1 MTSLSQHEPH
11 HGHRRLRAVHPAEVH
26 PEVFRAALGAH
37 PAGVVVV
44 TGSDGEGPVGLTATS
59 FVSISLSPPLV
70 GFAVATTSSTW
81 ARLRHADSM
90 VIHLLGHDQDAI
102 AATFA
107 TQHIDRFGEQTTWAP
122 LVTGEP
128 LLTDVR
134 TWLRC
139 RTEEHVALGDH
150 VLVVARVLDARVD
163 EDSPDIPAAA
173 PLLYHRRGYRTTG
186 LLAPSTVD

>member
-1 MTSLSQHEPH
+1 MSSLPH
-11 HGHRRLRAVHPAEVH
+11 HEHRRLRAVHPAEVH
-26 PEVFRAALGAH
+26 PTVFRNALGAH

-44 TGSDGEGPVGLTATS
+44 TGTDGDGPVGLTATS

-81 ARLRHADSM
+81 TRLRHANSL
-90 VIHLLGHDQDAI
+90 VIHLLGHDQHGI
-102 AATFA
+102 AANFA
-107 TQHIDRFGEQTTWAP
+107 TSNIDRFGQQTTWAP

-163 EDSPDIPAAA
+163 EDADDLPAAA

>member
-1 MTSLSQHEPH
+1 
-11 HGHRRLRAVHPAEVH
+11 
-26 PEVFRAALGAH
+26 
-37 PAGVVVV
+37 
-44 TGSDGEGPVGLTATS
+44 
-59 FVSISLSPPLV
+59 
-70 GFAVATTSSTW
+70 
-81 ARLRHADSM
+81 M
-90 VIHLLGHDQDAI
+90 VIHLLGHDQDRL
-102 AATFA
+102 AANFA
-107 TQHIDRFGEQTTWAP
+107 TSGIDRFGEQTTWAP

-128 LLTDVR
+128 LLTEVR

-163 EDSPDIPAAA
+163 ADTTDLPAAA